1 MTGND
6 DTAIMKLRTCVAP
19 SGKFIYGVHQPHYRV
34 KNFRE
39 TDAIAVLGTFDD
51 GSLYENHRNFP
62 TGDVEEPDADWIF
75 EIPNAFPFRG
85 TTYITKSW
93 ADPRAV
99 DPFSIALDD
108 PPPVSY
114 IQSLKQ
120 WLDDSEISE
129 NYSKA
134 FSALPEPLL
143 LALAAT
149 STDPADLVFLAEFC
163 CDFVRDPS
171 GHHPVGLTYTMD
183 ESGHARAAV
192 RHPVLF
198 EVLANNIHLPDA
210 YKCAMVLKPGVQGGS
225 EIIGESRQTPESHIF
240 EYLRR
245 NSYIPWGH
253 YAANMSDRSVRYH
266 VDRLTLEDITGLRH
280 LYYQRTFTRVAEQL
294 DLPLPSGRKPLSR
307 KELETLREA
316 LVRELS
322 SLSRD
327 AGSKDLVSKDLV
339 SKDLVSKDL
348 ALQFDATLWGWNYG
362 FDFAPSRYRLH
373 ASHQQI
379 HQQFAMVPAIVPAA
393 CRQQPPA
400 AGNVRNMRFGQEESP
415 DSGMTS
421 YSCGDLVSEF
431 IQTYREQTGQ
441 GFFDDYI
448 CAIRNNQRLD
458 CDDEKETSL
467 IVHEDERVMV
477 FIPKAQTSQWEVQLM
492 LKQPA
497 GNIIEAETAARD
509 ALDKAILI
517 TMKILT
523 AMGARM
529 ITVIEYAK
537 RINSPVTD
545 QHLLYAFL
553 PKMPESPG
561 AFSEAQLRWING
573 HYPEDFAAACRAR
586 LRTLPES

>member
-1 MTGND
+1 VTGND
-6 DTAIMKLRTCVAP
+6 DAAIMKLRTCVSP
-19 SGKFIYGVHQPHYRV
+19 SGKFIYGVHQPRYRV

-39 TDAIAVLGTFDD
+39 ADAITALGTFED
-51 GSLYENHRNFP
+51 GSLYENHGNFP

-85 TTYITKSW
+85 TTYISKSW
-93 ADPRAV
+93 ADPRAA
-99 DPFSIALDD
+99 DPLLIALDE

-114 IQSLKQ
+114 TQSLKL
-120 WLDDSEISE
+120 WLSDSEFSE

-171 GHHPVGLTYTMD
+171 GRHPVGLTYTRD
-183 ESGHARAAV
+183 EAGHARAAV

-210 YKCAMVLKPGVQGGS
+210 YKNAMVLKPGVQGGS
-225 EIIGESRQTPESHIF
+225 EIIGESRQAPGSCVF

-253 YAANMSDRSVRYH
+253 YAANMSDGSVRYH
-266 VDRLTLEDITGLRH
+266 ADHLTLEDIAGLRH

-294 DLPLPSGRKPLSR
+294 DLPLPPSRKPLSR
-307 KELETLREA
+307 TGLETLREA

-322 SLSRD
+322 SLPRD
-327 AGSKDLVSKDLV
+327 AGPGDADSKKP
-339 SKDLVSKDL
+339 
-348 ALQFDATLWGWNYG
+348 ALQFNATLWGWNYG

-379 HQQFAMVPAIVPAA
+379 HQQFAMIPATVPVAA
-393 CRQQPPA
+393 SRQLQA
-400 AGNVRNMRFGQEESP
+400 SDNVRFGQEEEP
-415 DSGMTS
+415 DPEMLS

-441 GFFDDYI
+441 GFFEDYI
-448 CAIRNNQRLD
+448 HAIRNNQRLD
-458 CDDEKETSL
+458 RDDEKENSL
-467 IVHEDERVMV
+467 IVHEDEQVMV
-477 FIPKAQTSQWEVQLM
+477 FVPKAQTSQWEIQLM
-492 LKQPA
+492 VKQPA
-497 GNIIEAETAARD
+497 GNIIETESAARD
-509 ALDKAILI
+509 SLDKAILI

-537 RINSPVTD
+537 RIDSPVTD

-586 LRTLPES
+586 LRTALES